1 VRHDLAVRVITS
13 LFALAIAVT
22 GACGPRPQHAAPL
35 IPPAPRLAPFAVREL
50 LLVPGETLQWDVRVG
65 GLDLGRA
72 ELATEDGEI
81 HSAFRTNQVASLLG
95 TMRHEL
101 VTRLESSRPVASQ
114 ELLALGGETTEV
126 SARFDGAQL
135 TVDTNRRTVPGNQQA
150 QTLHT
155 AIAWLRAW
163 ARDDDARPGFLFVLH
178 MGELYRLDVERP
190 VRDMRGAEPALRIAA
205 RAGVYGSQD
214 DPVSIV
220 VWLRDDPART
230 PVELRLASG
239 QLVVTARLRQ

>member
-1 VRHDLAVRVITS
+1 MRHDLAVRWITG
-13 LFALAIAVT
+13 LFALVT
-22 GACGPRPQHAAPL
+22 ACGPRPQQPAPL
-35 IPPAPRLAPFAVREL
+35 IPPPPRLAPFAVSEL
-50 LLVPGETLQWDVRVG
+50 MLVPGELLQWDVRVG
-65 GLDLGRA
+65 SLDLGRA

-81 HSAFRTNQVASLLG
+81 HSAFRTNQVAALLG

-101 VTRLESSRPVASQ
+101 VTTLEGSRAVASQ

-163 ARDDDARPGFLFVLH
+163 AQDDARAGFLFVLH
-178 MGELYRLDVERP
+178 MGELYRLDVEPP
-190 VRDMRGAEPALRIAA
+190 VPDARGGGRALRIAA

-230 PVELRLASG
+230 PIELRLASG